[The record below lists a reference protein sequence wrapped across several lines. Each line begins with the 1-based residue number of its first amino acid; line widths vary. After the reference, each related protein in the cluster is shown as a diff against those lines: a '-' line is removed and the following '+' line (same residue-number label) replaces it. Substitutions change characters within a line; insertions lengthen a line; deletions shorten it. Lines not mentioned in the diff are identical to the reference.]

1 MSTLLHTSTSLQAV
15 VAVGVSVVPLSTV
28 AVVVSLNVV
37 LPVAVAVVLV
47 TLLLLLLHCFSIVH
61 TVWKQLE
68 LEIPSR
74 DVASEDDALDP
85 SVEDDLKSELLGE
98 LEVPGVL
105 LGELVSEIKLE
116 EVEAGDELF

>member
-37 LPVAVAVVLV
+37 LPVAVAVKLV
-47 TLLLLLLHCFSIVH
+47 TLLLLLHCFSIVH

-85 SVEDDLKSELLGE
+85 SVEDDFDL
-98 LEVPGVL
+98 
-105 LGELVSEIKLE
+105 
-116 EVEAGDELF
+116 

>member
-1 MSTLLHTSTSLQAV
+1 MLTLLHTLTSLQAV

-37 LPVAVAVVLV
+37 LPLAVAVVLV
-47 TLLLLLLHCFSIVH
+47 TLLLLSSHCFSIVH

-68 LEIPSR
+68 LEIPGR

-85 SVEDDLKSELLGE
+85 SVEDDFDL
-98 LEVPGVL
+98 
-105 LGELVSEIKLE
+105 
-116 EVEAGDELF
+116 